1 MSQTELD
8 QSFLTSTPPT
18 VLEEDVAIESPEI
31 ESPTVESP
39 SLESPGLFAYRSMT
53 AIGLIIAEE
62 DTEKDELKSENVYK
76 TCMISMAK

>member
-39 SLESPGLFAYRSMT
+39 SVESPGL
-53 AIGLIIAEE
+53 IAEE